1 MLKVIW
7 EYFMYIYIKV
17 AVVLKR
23 HNQAKIIKKSVF
35 LFWLFDMS
43 IICQHVHGLELRKH
57 CNSKY
62 YFPVLPYFHAIN

>member
-43 IICQHVHGLELRKH
+43 IICQHVHGLELRKLVKFCVAH
-57 CNSKY
+57 Y
-62 YFPVLPYFHAIN
+62 IPAISEK